1 MSKVKIEIKNRWT
14 GSVLFEYEKEDNT
27 LKDTVEEA
35 VKQGANLRGADLS
48 GAYLSGANLRGA
60 YLSGANLS
68 GAYLSGVDLR
78 GAYLRGAD
86 LSGADLSGAYLRG
99 AYIYVSDDEIDTEN
113 VIKKFEEENNV
124 KITEYYINRNVIP
137 TRYSYFWKYGL
148 IICDY
153 KVIQIKKLTTKEAEK
168 ELSEKYE
175 CEVRIED

>member
-35 VKQGANLRGADLS
+35 VKQGADLS
-48 GAYLSGANLRGA
+48 EAYLRGA
-60 YLSGANLS
+60 YLSGA
-68 GAYLSGVDLR
+68 DLR
-78 GAYLRGAD
+78 GANLRGAD
-86 LSGADLSGAYLRG
+86 LRGANLSGANLSG
-99 AYIYVSDDEIDTEN
+99 AYIYVSDDEIDTEDI
-113 VIKKFEEENNV
+113 IKNFEEKNNI

-137 TRYSYFWKYGL
+137 TRHSCFWKYGL

-153 KVIQIKKLTTKEAEK
+153 KAIQIKKLTTKEAEK

-175 CEVRIED
+175 CEVRIEG